1 MITNELRYIWIHMNI
16 PCLSYPTVRPKIQDV
31 VLKVEYLRNV
41 QETKRKEKWFS
52 DVNSLFS
59 TLKNGFDIRCHTD
72 EAIQEMKTLYD
83 VEVSEAEEDFYRDNC
98 LLVD

>member
-1 MITNELRYIWIHMNI
+1 MNI
-16 PCLSYPTVRPKIQDV
+16 PCLSYPTVRTKIQDV

-52 DVNSLFS
+52 DVNSLSS

-83 VEVSEAEEDFYRDNC
+83 VEVSKDEEDFYCDNC